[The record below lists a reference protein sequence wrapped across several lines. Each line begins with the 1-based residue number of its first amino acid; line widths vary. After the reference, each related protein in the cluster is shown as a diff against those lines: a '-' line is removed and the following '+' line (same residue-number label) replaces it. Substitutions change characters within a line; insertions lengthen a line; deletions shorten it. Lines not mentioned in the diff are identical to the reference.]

1 MHENNKNIEN
11 NINIDSLSFSN
22 MNIDSNK
29 NTNMNTDM
37 NTNTNI
43 NTDMNTN
50 TNINTDMNTNMNTL
64 MNTNINISNQLINS
78 NMISNESFKKNIMKK
93 GKIIL
98 KENDFFNDLDYI
110 MSDDNFRIFYDKYF
124 KDFSDVKIVLLYMK
138 LYETIQKEYFE
149 INNKEIEKELLAYI
163 IKELMCDNFTR
174 KNIMKSF
181 NEYENNN
188 NPKDKR
194 FILDIFNKKNNI
206 KQITLNKKDI

>member
-1 MHENNKNIEN
+1 MQENNKITKN
-11 NINIDSLSFSN
+11 NINVDSLPFSN
-22 MNIDSNK
+22 TIIEK
-29 NTNMNTDM
+29 
-37 NTNTNI
+37 NI
-43 NTDMNTN
+43 NLDS
-50 TNINTDMNTNMNTL
+50 IVS
-64 MNTNINISNQLINS
+64 IEKNISSQLINS
-78 NMISNESFKKNIMKK
+78 NMTSDESFKKNIMKN

-163 IKELMCDNFTR
+163 IKELMCDNFSR
-174 KNIMKSF
+174 KIIMESF
-181 NEYENNN
+181 NKYENNN
-188 NPKDKR
+188 NPKNKR

-206 KQITLNKKDI
+206 KQITTNKKNN

>member
-1 MHENNKNIEN
+1 MQENNKITEN
-11 NINIDSLSFSN
+11 NINVDSLLFSN
-22 MNIDSNK
+22 INIEENIDSNK
-29 NTNMNTDM
+29 N
-37 NTNTNI
+37 
-43 NTDMNTN
+43 
-50 TNINTDMNTNMNTL
+50 
-64 MNTNINISNQLINS
+64 ISRELINS

-110 MSDDNFRIFYDKYF
+110 MSNNNFRIFYDKYF

-163 IKELMCDNFTR
+163 IKEVMCDNFTR
-174 KNIMKSF
+174 KIIMKSF
-181 NEYENNN
+181 DEYENNN
-188 NPKDKR
+188 NPKNKR

-206 KQITLNKKDI
+206 KEITTNKKKN